1 MPITGLGV
9 VVNRQ
14 RPKQPLSDPRLRNP
28 RKGAQCISTS
38 LVIFIIISQSV
49 LYNHELIQIKSRDIK
64 GKISRKKSGGGEKF
78 EEKKGRISKKKNII
92 PLCTCVC
99 VCDYADDQNLISDD
113 VGIIER
119 DADMLLNACKDIGLA
134 VNTGKTKYMEL
145 GCRRDIM
152 ANEHIAVGITAY
164 EKREL
169 LNN

>member
-1 MPITGLGV
+1 MEK
-9 VVNRQ
+9 NSKR
-14 RPKQPLSDPRLRNP
+14 
-28 RKGAQCISTS
+28 RKEESRRRKTS
-38 LVIFIIISQSV
+38 FHYV
-49 LYNHELIQIKSRDIK
+49 R
-64 GKISRKKSGGGEKF
+64 
-78 EEKKGRISKKKNII
+78 
-92 PLCTCVC
+92 VC
-99 VCDYADDQNLISDD
+99 VCDYADDQNLIGDD

-119 DADMLLNACKDIGLA
+119 DADMLLNAFKDIGLA